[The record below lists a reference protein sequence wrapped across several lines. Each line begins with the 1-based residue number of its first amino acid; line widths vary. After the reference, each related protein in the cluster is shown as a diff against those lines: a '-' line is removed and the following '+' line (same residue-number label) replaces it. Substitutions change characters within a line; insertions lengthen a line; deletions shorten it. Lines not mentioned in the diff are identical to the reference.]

1 MKRTSLLI
9 AHMWIAVTIGACL
22 TVTGATAYAATQD
35 GSAIEEIVVR
45 ADASLFARLGELGSR
60 DMLTGEEVNRIGAT
74 HIHETLARIP
84 GVWISRGS
92 GQEHLTAIRS
102 PVYTGAGA
110 CGEFIF
116 LEDGIPIRPAGFC
129 NVNNL
134 FEVNSEQ
141 VGALEVWRGPASAVL
156 GGNALHG
163 AVNVISALPEKN
175 QISVEGG
182 PYDYYRV
189 AGQLRGSG
197 NGGRQWGL
205 SVNGMSTNG
214 YRDDTGHDQQKAS
227 FIHLMDVAD
236 WEVRTTLNATNLNQE
251 TGAFVFGEDAYKDDD
266 LRESNPSPEAYRDA
280 WSFRAASH
288 WSRGQWQITP
298 YFRRSKME
306 FLQHFLPG
314 QPTENNEQTSVGVL
328 GSYEWLASDVVTV
341 DLGSQLEY
349 MEGSLKEFQ
358 DDELTTSSA
367 FNNAVRNQGTHYN
380 YDVDSVM
387 AAVYANLSWELTDSM
402 RLVSSLRVEYLEY
415 DYDNK
420 ALDGNTR
427 DDGTTCGFGG
437 CLYNRTPD
445 SKDDFSNIAGRL
457 GLEKEYSFGTAYALV
472 ATGFRPPQATELY
485 RLQRDQDVTDLDSEE
500 LVSAEFGVR
509 GEGWTIAAFAEKTK
523 DFIFRD
529 ADGLNLSD
537 GKTNAFGVEFSVSHS
552 WERNTLSLAGTYAE
566 HRYDFTRSATGRE
579 EIKDGNLVD
588 TAPRWLANAR
598 WQFFFND
605 QIDSEIEVNYNGKH
619 YIDAANTA
627 EYDGHVV
634 VNWRG
639 RYTINDSTTV
649 FARVVN
655 LLDEEYADRADY
667 TLFNPDRYRY
677 FPAMPRQLYV
687 GVTMDF

>member
-1 MKRTSLLI
+1 MTSTSFLPDYLWR
-9 AHMWIAVTIGACL
+9 AL
-22 TVTGATAYAATQD
+22 TVGAGLIMT
-35 GSAIEEIVVR
+35 GSAAFAAAGAGAVVEEIVVR
-45 ADASLFARLGELGSR
+45 ADTSLLARLGELGSR
-60 DMLTGEEVNRIGAT
+60 DMLTAEEVSRIGAT

-116 LEDGIPIRPAGFC
+116 LEDGVPIRPAGFC

-134 FEVNSEQ
+134 FEINSEQ
-141 VGALEVWRGPASAVL
+141 VGAVEVWRGPASAVL

-163 AVNVISALPEKN
+163 AVNVISALPTEN
-175 QISVEGG
+175 RISIEGG

-189 AGQLRGSG
+189 AGQLRGGSADG
-197 NGGRQWGL
+197 QQWGL
-205 SVNGMSTNG
+205 SVNSTSTNG
-214 YRDDTGHDQQKAS
+214 YRDETGYGQQKVS
-227 FIHLMDVAD
+227 LIHLTGVAD
-236 WEVRTTLNATNLNQE
+236 WDVRSTMTATLLNQE
-251 TGAFVFGEDAYKDDD
+251 TGAFVFGKDAYEDDV
-266 LRESNPSPEAYRDA
+266 LRKSNPSPQAYRDA

-288 WSRGQWQITP
+288 WTRGQWQITP
-298 YFRRSKME
+298 YFRRSAME

-314 QPTENNEQTSVGVL
+314 EPTENNDQTSVGVL

-341 DLGSQLEY
+341 EIGSQLEY
-349 MEGSLKEFQ
+349 MAGSLKEFQ
-358 DDELTTSSA
+358 AEELTTSSA

-380 YDVDSVM
+380 YDVDSIM
-387 AAVYANLSWELTDSM
+387 AAAYVNLTWEITDSV

-427 DDGTTCGFGG
+427 DDGSTCGFGG

-445 SKDDFSNIAGRL
+445 SKDDFSNVAGRL
-457 GLEKEYSFGTAYALV
+457 GLEKDFSFGTAYALV

-485 RLQRDQDVTDLDSEE
+485 RLQRDQDVTDLNSEE

-509 GEGWTIAAFAEKTK
+509 GEGWTIAAFAEKTE

-529 ADGLNLSD
+529 AGGLNVSD
-537 GKTNAFGVEFSVSHS
+537 GKTNAFGVEFSVSRTWDRH
-552 WERNTLSLAGTYAE
+552 TLSLAGTYAE
-566 HRYDFTRSATGRE
+566 HRYDFSRSASGRE
-579 EIKDGNLVD
+579 EIVDGNLVD

-598 WQFFFND
+598 WQFVFND
-605 QIDSEIEVNYNGKH
+605 RYYSEFEVNYNGKH

-627 EYDGHVV
+627 EYDGHTVV
-634 VNWRG
+634 TWRG
-639 RYTINDSTTV
+639 RYAINDSTTV
-649 FARVVN
+649 FARVIN
-655 LLDEEYADRADY
+655 LLDEEYADRADF
-667 TLFNPDRYRY
+667 TLFNPANYRY

-687 GVTMDF
+687 GVTKSF